1 MFCLPFGDIRAA
13 MGHAMIFSL
22 AATLTLVAAAV
33 AALRGPV
40 GASAT
45 QWAILLAATAGPL
58 VRTLAQIW
66 AGWGTG
72 FANALW
78 VTIAA
83 CMLVFL
89 LLAAANR
96 RILRLAPLLLPYLAL
111 LAVIATIWSRADAPP
126 LVADTPAI
134 WITLHIAASVITYA
148 LVTLA
153 AIAGVAVLLQENML
167 RRKQRRPVLESLP
180 SVADSERLE
189 LRLLVAAE
197 IVLGLGI
204 LSGMATEYFATGTAI
219 TFDHKTIF
227 SLGAFVLIGLLL
239 AAHYR
244 IGLRG
249 RRAARLVLAGYL
261 LLTLGYPGV
270 KFVTDVLLA

>member
-1 MFCLPFGDIRAA
+1 MFCPPFGDIRAA

-22 AATLTLVAAAV
+22 AATLTLLAAAV

-40 GASAT
+40 GATAT
-45 QWAILLAATAGPL
+45 QWAILLAAAAGPL
-58 VRTLAQIW
+58 ARTLAQIW

-83 CMLVFL
+83 CMVVFL
-89 LLAAANR
+89 LLAMVNK
-96 RILRLAPLLLPYLAL
+96 RILRLAPLLLPYLVL
-111 LAVIATIWSRADAPP
+111 LAVIATIWSQAAAPP
-126 LVADTPAI
+126 LVAETPAI
-134 WITLHIAASVITYA
+134 WITLHIAASVVTYA

-153 AIAGVAVLLQENML
+153 AVAGIAVLFQENML
-167 RRKQRRPVLESLP
+167 RRKQRRPILERLP

-189 LRLLVAAE
+189 LRLLAAAE

-239 AAHYR
+239 VAHYR
-244 IGLRG
+244 VGLRG
-249 RRAARLVLAGYL
+249 RRAARLALAGYL